1 MCSTI
6 VRTVNTIIAMHCC
19 RWPQVTVNFANAQ
32 NCTFKQRSRISNCK
46 SQWGSRICQSLLL
59 TKACLSCI
67 RSKMVKL
74 ESQNIA
80 KGTTDLGDGCF
91 YLIECSTQ
99 WKTFV
104 QTFVS
109 SSHNLANIYFWNQLW
124 IATHETD
131 IRTKPT
137 HCKVEIFRQ
146 SEALQFNSRSR
157 SFIMLPNLGQNLLGL
172 IWQRGEKYIKKY
184 ITCNCFK
191 KYLLQLWIF
200 FYKGLASYC

>member
-1 MCSTI
+1 
-6 VRTVNTIIAMHCC
+6 
-19 RWPQVTVNFANAQ
+19 
-32 NCTFKQRSRISNCK
+32 
-46 SQWGSRICQSLLL
+46 
-59 TKACLSCI
+59 
-67 RSKMVKL
+67 MVKH

-80 KGTTDLGDGCF
+80 KGTTDLGGGCF
-91 YLIECSTQ
+91 NLIECSTQ

-157 SFIMLPNLGQNLLGL
+157 SFIMLPNLGQTLLGL
-172 IWQRGEKYIKKY
+172 IWQRGEKYIQ
-184 ITCNCFK
+184 
-191 KYLLQLWIF
+191 QLWRKNVITLINTCYNF
-200 FYKGLASYC
+200 EYSFTLVFIPCSERVTMIGCGSETKVNSCLNNVKNALLHYGKASLIMTNR